1 VLETGIG
8 TRVVLKVPTG
18 GGARYFDMTLQ
29 ADRDDTGGIVGITG
43 AALDVTEI
51 KKSEERFEAAL
62 EAVLDSVTIQQAVRS
77 EGGDVVDFRITYA
90 TTKASDFAGR
100 GPSELVGRTILDL
113 YPPLRGTRFVDDYVD
128 VLRTGR
134 PLHLTA
140 LPYGKEG
147 EVRRYDLVASRLAD
161 DELLVVWRDVT
172 DRETDREASARAEAI
187 RAIAEELQRG
197 LLPGDP
203 PDVEGF
209 AFAVAYQPA
218 NETAEVGG
226 DWYDVVVVPGTGAVV
241 VVVGDVE
248 GHDAGAASVMGRISS
263 VIRAEASRGERPS
276 AVLSVAENFLLG
288 LAVERMVTVAVASVC
303 PATGTVTVAS
313 AGHPPPLLGDGSAVR
328 AVEVDTGPPLGAGP
342 APRAES
348 QASLPPGGVLLF
360 YTDGLLGPLLAVDE
374 AMDELGNCLSCL
386 TPGAPLGKLVSELIR
401 RTAEFQPSDDVAV
414 VAMRRLDAGQR

>member
-1 VLETGIG
+1 
-8 TRVVLKVPTG
+8 
-18 GGARYFDMTLQ
+18 
-29 ADRDDTGGIVGITG
+29 
-43 AALDVTEI
+43 
-51 KKSEERFEAAL
+51 
-62 EAVLDSVTIQQAVRS
+62 
-77 EGGDVVDFRITYA
+77 
-90 TTKASDFAGR
+90 
-100 GPSELVGRTILDL
+100 
-113 YPPLRGTRFVDDYVD
+113 
-128 VLRTGR
+128 
-134 PLHLTA
+134 
-140 LPYGKEG
+140 
-147 EVRRYDLVASRLAD
+147 VRRYDLVASRLAD

-172 DRETDREASARAEAI
+172 DRETHREASARAEAV

-303 PATGTVTVAS
+303 PATGTVTLAS

-328 AVEVDTGPPLGAGP
+328 PMEVDTGPPLGAGP

-374 AMDELGNCLSCL
+374 AMDELGNCLSRL
-386 TPGAPLGKLVSELIR
+386 APGAPLGKLVTELIR
-401 RTAEFQPSDDVAV
+401 RTARFQPSDDVAV
-414 VAMRRLDAGQR
+414 VAMRRLDAGPR

>member
-1 VLETGIG
+1 
-8 TRVVLKVPTG
+8 
-18 GGARYFDMTLQ
+18 
-29 ADRDDTGGIVGITG
+29 
-43 AALDVTEI
+43 
-51 KKSEERFEAAL
+51 
-62 EAVLDSVTIQQAVRS
+62 
-77 EGGDVVDFRITYA
+77 
-90 TTKASDFAGR
+90 
-100 GPSELVGRTILDL
+100 
-113 YPPLRGTRFVDDYVD
+113 
-128 VLRTGR
+128 
-134 PLHLTA
+134 
-140 LPYGKEG
+140 
-147 EVRRYDLVASRLAD
+147 VRRYDLVASRLAD

-172 DRETDREASARAEAI
+172 DRETHREASARAEAI

-226 DWYDVVVVPGTGAVV
+226 DWYDVVVVPDTGAVV

-248 GHDAGAASVMGRISS
+248 GHDAGAASVMGRVSS
-263 VIRAEASRGERPS
+263 VIRAEASRGACPS